1 MNQSHLLSM
10 YLSIGN
16 VLLMLMSVELGYYY
30 VVVGVPLII

>member
-10 YLSIGN
+10 YLGIAN